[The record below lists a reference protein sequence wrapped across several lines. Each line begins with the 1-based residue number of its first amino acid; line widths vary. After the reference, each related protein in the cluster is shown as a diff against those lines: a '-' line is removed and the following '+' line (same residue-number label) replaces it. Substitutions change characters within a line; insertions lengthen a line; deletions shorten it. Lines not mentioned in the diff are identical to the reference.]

1 MNAIGGNIFFNQPS
15 PVSFSFI
22 FRFFQTDI
30 AILQEKLWENVHPV
44 YNAKIRTHHIQH
56 ASIIVKPIDPGT
68 RKILLNQR

>member
-1 MNAIGGNIFFNQPS
+1 MLLVVIFLLISHPRSLFHL
-15 PVSFSFI
+15 F